1 MKLLNQADRLTRT
14 HYEILAMAWAGWV
27 FDFYDLILY
36 SFLLIPLG
44 RELRLSSVQVSAVF
58 GASLAATAI
67 GGMIFG
73 YLADRFGR
81 KPVLQWTILVF
92 SAGTLASGLAP
103 NLALLLVCRV
113 VTGIGVG
120 GEWATGQTYVGET
133 FPAQVRGRYGA
144 YVQTGAPVGVALAS
158 VVGGFFA
165 PAIGWR
171 ACFMISGLP
180 ALLVVVIRKRLPES
194 DVWLAGQNEEA
205 QAGTAI
211 ATPDEPDGWPGARP
225 LEPLAARSRS
235 KVKNSQR
242 AGQRVESRD
251 RTRPGVGRDAFSPRE
266 FRGMFLRCTILTI
279 FAMSAYWFTYSWLP
293 GYLYEQRHFSM
304 AKSAAWILVA
314 QAGGFLGYASF
325 GFVADRFGR
334 RPAFTIYSV
343 VFAAGLAMTTLF
355 WDVVAAHPT
364 FALAFLFLVGL
375 GTGVWGGFGP
385 LFAEV
390 FPTRI
395 RSTAMGGA
403 YNIARG
409 IQFVTPIVVA
419 VLAKRYGLGGGMSL
433 AILFALATGAWI
445 WTFDETKGTV
455 IE

>member
-1 MKLLNQADRLTRT
+1 MKLLNQADRLTPT
-14 HYEILAMAWAGWV
+14 HYRILGMAWAGWV

-44 RELRLSSVQVSAVF
+44 EELRLSRVAISAVF
-58 GASLAATAI
+58 GASLAATAV
-67 GGMIFG
+67 GGIIFG
-73 YLADRFGR
+73 YLADRYGR
-81 KPVLQWTILVF
+81 KPALQWSILVF
-92 SAGTLASGLAP
+92 SLGTLASGLAP
-103 NLALLLVCRV
+103 DLAVLLVCRI
-113 VTGIGVG
+113 VTGLGVG

-133 FPAQVRGRYGA
+133 FPARVRARYGA

-158 VVGGFFA
+158 AVGGFLA

-171 ACFMISGLP
+171 ACFIVSGLP
-180 ALLVVVIRKRLPES
+180 ALLVVVIRRRLPES
-194 DVWLAGQNEEA
+194 DVWLANQNPSDGAETPGQP
-205 QAGTAI
+205 AG
-211 ATPDEPDGWPGARP
+211 GWRGARP
-225 LEPLAARSRS
+225 PFAARNAGVAKSSGSR
-235 KVKNSQR
+235 
-242 AGQRVESRD
+242 RVEKWGEPRD
-251 RTRPGVGRDAFSPRE
+251 RTRRWFEGYRGVFVRA
-266 FRGMFLRCTILTI
+266 TVLTI

-304 AKSAAWILVA
+304 AKSAAWIIVA
-314 QAGGFLGYASF
+314 QVGGFLGYASF

-334 RPAFTIYSV
+334 RPAFTVYSL
-343 VFAAGLAMTTLF
+343 VFAGGLAMTTVF
-355 WDVVAAHPT
+355 WETVAAHP
-364 FALAFLFLVGL
+364 AAGLAFLFLVGV

-385 LFAEV
+385 LFAEI

-409 IQFVTPIVVA
+409 IQFVTPIVIA
-419 VLAKRYGLGGGMSL
+419 AMAKRYGLGAGMSL
-433 AILFALATGAWI
+433 AIVFALATGLWI